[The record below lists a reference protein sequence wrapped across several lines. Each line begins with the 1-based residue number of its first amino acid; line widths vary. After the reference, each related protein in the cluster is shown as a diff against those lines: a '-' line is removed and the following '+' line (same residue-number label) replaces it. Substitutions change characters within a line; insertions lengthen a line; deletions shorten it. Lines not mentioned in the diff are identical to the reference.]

1 MSSNTSVR
9 PQKAV
14 GEILD
19 ENAEEN
25 QCAVKHTEENTFAVI
40 GNKSDLALFGVSYIK
55 HTLQVYR
62 ERVGS
67 VVIILCVFPLATAAA
82 GSSHESL
89 LRSQGRSHWAGNHRE
104 ANSWSSSLQDTDAFA
119 YFSFYYC
126 SFTIHILHLQLH
138 NYTIIRVQQKQLF
151 FIMVAKLHSSIFWTK
166 YLPMQKSSPW
176 SQGVAMQLLERFG

>member
-1 MSSNTSVR
+1 MVLVDFVGKHSMSSNTSVR

-25 QCAVKHTEENTFAVI
+25 QCTVKHAKENTFVVI

-82 GSSHESL
+82 GSGHESL
-89 LRSQGRSHWAGNHRE
+89 LRSQGRSH
-104 ANSWSSSLQDTDAFA
+104 
-119 YFSFYYC
+119 
-126 SFTIHILHLQLH
+126 
-138 NYTIIRVQQKQLF
+138 
-151 FIMVAKLHSSIFWTK
+151 
-166 YLPMQKSSPW
+166 
-176 SQGVAMQLLERFG
+176 